1 MKKRY
6 IVAGAL
12 ILSSVLKI
20 PTNQPRQNPA
30 IAAQNGAPSPYKP
43 PTKEAAFE
51 FLNPRTVHIMA
62 NGIGTGSVLPGNR
75 ILTCNHVVRGA
86 DTAQVRMGDQK
97 TVLPAKVIKR
107 NEDRDLAL
115 LKVEHA
121 TELPSIALAPR
132 AALPGEKIF
141 VLGSPKG
148 VQGTLVD
155 GAVKEAIAQ
164 GDLEVK
170 APILPGNSGG
180 ALALPLGD
188 TFVQAGVVCGVPKG
202 GPKPSITAFS
212 ISLDAVKDLAGGG
225 Q

>member
-1 MKKRY
+1 
-6 IVAGAL
+6 
-12 ILSSVLKI
+12 
-20 PTNQPRQNPA
+20 
-30 IAAQNGAPSPYKP
+30 
-43 PTKEAAFE
+43 
-51 FLNPRTVHIMA
+51 MA
-62 NGIGTGSVLPGNR
+62 NGVGTGSILSGNR
-75 ILTCNHVVRGA
+75 ILTCNHVVRGTDA
-86 DTAQVRMGDQK
+86 AQVRMGDQK

-107 NEDRDLAL
+107 NEGRDLAL
-115 LKVEHA
+115 LKVEHS

-164 GDLEVK
+164 GDVEIK
-170 APILPGNSGG
+170 APIRKGNSGG

-202 GPKPSITAFS
+202 SPDPSIVAFS
-212 ISLDAVKDLAGGG
+212 ISLDAVKELVGGA